1 MIGSLK
7 PQHSEPPPYSAY
19 YRALFLSQWEDGLL
33 LSGGLVAT
41 LSGSL
46 TGTLA
51 NWIVV
56 LALLIAA
63 YGKAVPSLVA
73 QGWATPPGPFKRR
86 RGSYESID
94 GARPPSSW
102 APIESSNHRPN
113 ARDNWTILGDTL
125 LIVFASAAACA
136 YVVSQPAVTEWF
148 LGLLGVGFVAEAI
161 SSLAEQYE
169 LAHNLDLVFAEG
181 GDDTGSRRGRAAKR
195 HPKPTPSAALG
206 ARTVEAVLLL
216 LFGFS
221 ALILAAASVKSV
233 TGEAALG
240 LAALGKAIPSLVVTA
255 TASSSPSSSS

>member
-1 MIGSLK
+1 VTGPPK
-7 PQHSEPPPYSAY
+7 PKHSEPTPYSSY
-19 YRALFLSQWEDGLL
+19 YRALFLSQCEDGLL

-46 TGTLA
+46 TGILA
-51 NWIVV
+51 DWIVV
-56 LALLIAA
+56 VALLIAA
-63 YGKAVPSLVA
+63 YGKAVPSLIA

-102 APIESSNHRPN
+102 APIESSNHRRN

-136 YVVSQPAVTEWF
+136 YVMSKPAVTEWF

-161 SSLAEQYE
+161 TSLSEQFE
-169 LAHNLDLVFAEG
+169 LARNLDMVFAEG
-181 GDDTGSRRGRAAKR
+181 GDDTGSRGGRAEKR

-216 LFGFS
+216 LFGLS
-221 ALILAAASVKSV
+221 ALVLAALSDKSA

-255 TASSSPSSSS
+255 TASSSPSSLS